1 MATKTAKPNTEILG
15 TTSEE
20 TLELT
25 QLVDN
30 IAKAVA
36 VTKAAQA
43 AEKELKITLVNKV
56 KPFWFKTNFGH
67 DEPNNTFDVTGRNA
81 VIQVDV
87 INKYSCKPEIARKL
101 ETLLSNNTQDIF
113 ENRSVITIDV
123 SHLTRLDMEYV
134 MNQLQ
139 DLNRI
144 EEEHIEVKETSVV
157 CADFHLRRH
166 SVFIPAVNREI
177 DRLMPVQVQVTV

>member
-15 TTSEE
+15 TTPEE
-20 TLELT
+20 NLELT

-43 AEKELKITLVNKV
+43 AEKELKTSLVNKV
-56 KPFWFKTNFGH
+56 KPIWFSANFRN
-67 DEPNNTFDVTGRNA
+67 EQPNNTFDVVGRNA

-87 INKYSCKPEIARKL
+87 INKYSLKPEIAGKL
-101 ETLLSNNTQDIF
+101 DTLLANQTQDIF

-123 SHLTRLDMEYV
+123 SHLTSLAMKYV
-134 MNQLQ
+134 MHQLHELNQ
-139 DLNRI
+139 I
-144 EEEHIEVKETSVV
+144 EEEDIEVKVTSVV
-157 CADFHLRRH
+157 RADFHLRRH
-166 SVFIPAVNREI
+166 SLFIPAVNREI
-177 DRLMPVQVQVTV
+177 DRLMPAQVQVTV